1 MLLQNLTCTVIT
13 LTLALALSG
22 FSASTRAEPL
32 ITQGVG
38 LSSCA
43 KLGSDLKPN
52 LGLDHP
58 PNYLLFYWVQG
69 CVSAANIYLLN
80 EYTNYV
86 DMNGVE
92 ANKIIK
98 LVFDFCKANP
108 DKKPISAIDKFI
120 REVDKVDAK
129 EKDVFNPWEQ

>member
-1 MLLQNLTCTVIT
+1 MRFKVRATG
-13 LTLALALSG
+13 TLALTFALSS
-22 FSASTRAEPL
+22 FSAPTRAEPL

-38 LSSCA
+38 LSSCGKIGA
-43 KLGSDLKPN
+43 DLKPSE
-52 LGLDHP
+52 GLNHP

-69 CVSAANIYLLN
+69 YISAANIYLLN
-80 EYTNYV
+80 EYTSYV
-86 DMNGVE
+86 DMNGVD

-120 REVDKVDAK
+120 RDADKVDAR